1 MVTYDKNAKN
11 VRYIAV
17 FFDAA
22 TQCFIRGYS
31 KEGLDNPTGDLHV
44 TVQYKPEDDHSELF
58 GEKVSVKVVA
68 YGNNGR
74 NEGLKVEVIAEN
86 AELQALLDGIAVPHI
101 TLSWSKDS
109 KAVFTKDVC
118 FDEPVDGV
126 IIEGTFGAFIKG

>member
-1 MVTYDKNAKN
+1 MVTFNQNATN

-44 TVQYKPEDDHSELF
+44 TVQYKPENPHTEHF
-58 GEKVSVKVVA
+58 GKKVLVKGIA

-74 NEGLKVEVIAEN
+74 NEGLKVVVESDDE
-86 AELQALLDGIAVPHI
+86 ELQALLDGIAVPHI

-118 FDEPVDGV
+118 FDEPVEFEV
-126 IIEGTFGAFIKG
+126 EGTFGAFIKG